1 MWKGAADE
9 RNNMMFDPPTT
20 SPLSYIGVL
29 TLLFGIFL
37 LLAGL
42 DVIRV
47 KQVTVV
53 RGRRTWVL
61 GVLFSIAGLLILVPD
76 IRTHFPA
83 RETNPAEGLRVVASP
98 SAEIAIPMAPS
109 EAVPVS
115 SEKPEADETPA
126 GPNRTPTRQDPVIQA
141 STLPTPHAPD
151 GPKCGESCSPT
162 GSAACI
168 QIASMDPWDQ
178 TTPVAYI
185 NLDITSHDSGQVW
198 FHGNTGSEGAIW
210 LGLPIEPY
218 RFDIT
223 LSGYKDE
230 SSCSVTGLS
239 LPTIG
244 CVSVWLQPS
253 IPRESSACNFGSW

>member
-1 MWKGAADE
+1 
-9 RNNMMFDPPTT
+9 MFDPPTS

-29 TLLFGIFL
+29 ALLFGIFL
-37 LLAGL
+37 ILAGL
-42 DVIRV
+42 DVIRI

-53 RGRRTWVL
+53 RGQRTCVL
-61 GVLFSIAGLLILVPD
+61 GVIFSVAGLLILMPD
-76 IRTHFPA
+76 IRDHFPT
-83 RETNPAEGLRVVASP
+83 RERTLGEASPAAASP
-98 SAEIAIPMAPS
+98 SAEIAIPPTSSTDM
-109 EAVPVS
+109 PVS
-115 SEKPEADETPA
+115 SEQPESDETPA
-126 GPNRTPTRQDPVIQA
+126 GADKTATRQEPVISA
-141 STLPTPHAPD
+141 GIFPTPYAPD
-151 GPKCGESCSPT
+151 GSKCGESCTPT

-168 QIASMDPWDQ
+168 QIASVDPWDQ
-178 TTPVAYI
+178 TTPVAYVD
-185 NLDITSHDSGQVW
+185 LDITSHDSGQVW

-230 SSCSVTGLS
+230 SSCSIDGLS

-253 IPRESSACNFGSW
+253 VPRGLSTCYFGVW